1 MHLQHTR
8 LSVRDI
14 IQPPAHHGHPGAHSS
29 HHVLE
34 LVEENRHTLVN
45 VVVVVLII
53 IVVVLV
59 LPVVVAVGHV
69 HDQLKHQDDGA
80 Q

>member
-1 MHLQHTR
+1 MQLEKTC
-8 LSVRDI
+8 LDARDFI
-14 IQPPAHHGHPGAHSS
+14 KVPAHHGHPSAHSS

-34 LVEENRHTLVN
+34 LVEKHSHLLVN

-69 HDQLKHQDDGA
+69 HDQLKHEDDGA

>member
-1 MHLQHTR
+1 MHLQKTYFYAR
-8 LSVRDI
+8 AI
-14 IQPPAHHGHPGAHSS
+14 IEVPAHHGHPSAHSS

-34 LVEENRHTLVN
+34 LVEEHSHLLVN

-59 LPVVVAVGHV
+59 LPIVVAVGHV
-69 HDQLKHQDDGA
+69 HDKLKHKDDGA

>member
-1 MHLQHTR
+1 MHLKKTCFEA
-8 LSVRDI
+8 RDI
-14 IQPPAHHGHPGAHSS
+14 IKVPAHHGHPSAHSS

-34 LVEENRHTLVN
+34 LVEEHRHLLVN

-59 LPVVVAVGHV
+59 LPVVVAVGDV
-69 HDQLKHQDDGA
+69 HDQLQHEHQR
-80 Q
+80 